1 MAAEAFYLIAMVYNH
16 LEMVDEREQ
25 AAASFRDHVLSLEN
39 PNEAEDHELSS
50 Y

>member
-1 MAAEAFYLIAMVYNH
+1 MAAEAFYLIATVYNH

-25 AAASFRDHVLSLEN
+25 AAASFRDCVLALEN
-39 PNEAEDHELSS
+39 HNEAEDEELMS